1 MEQWLQAQ
9 PSPDSSPQ
17 SSDSLRQVVVGMRR
31 VVYANP
37 KMCRPSPQ
45 VQPNLTRR
53 LLQMLG
59 CVLGCGNFAACMI
72 IYFLSLTCL
81 LTYHIYPLL
90 FALGSFFPQLFCQEN
105 LCFGSERCF
114 GSKNLAQSPSR
125 PANCSGFRLYCSECE
140 RVCMWKCTQ
149 ARLAVWKVLISDGGI
164 DIGLLST
171 LRKLGSPE
179 GSFCCINSECYFQF
193 DPNTPP
199 PPPPPTFVFS
209 RCPSLSAF
217 VF

>member
-17 SSDSLRQVVVGMRR
+17 SPDSLRQVVVGMRR

-37 KMCRPSPQ
+37 KICRPSPQ

-59 CVLGCGNFAACMI
+59 YVLGCGNFAACMI

-114 GSKNLAQSPSR
+114 GSKNLAQSPTLPIAVGS
-125 PANCSGFRLYCSECE
+125 ACIAASVNVCACE
-140 RVCMWKCTQ
+140 NAHKLDWLCGKYSSVMAASTSVCCQ
-149 ARLAVWKVLISDGGI
+149 H
-164 DIGLLST
+164 
-171 LRKLGSPE
+171 
-179 GSFCCINSECYFQF
+179 
-193 DPNTPP
+193 
-199 PPPPPTFVFS
+199 
-209 RCPSLSAF
+209 
-217 VF
+217 

>member
-1 MEQWLQAQ
+1 MLASNARLRVGLWQFSGLCDYLFPFFNLSADISYLPSAVCTWLIF
-9 PSPDSSPQ
+9 PT
-17 SSDSLRQVVVGMRR
+17 VVLDQRD
-31 VVYANP
+31 
-37 KMCRPSPQ
+37 
-45 VQPNLTRR
+45 
-53 LLQMLG
+53 
-59 CVLGCGNFAACMI
+59 VLAARI
-72 IYFLSLTCL
+72 
-81 LTYHIYPLL
+81 
-90 FALGSFFPQLFCQEN
+90 
-105 LCFGSERCF
+105 
-114 GSKNLAQSPSR
+114 SR
-125 PANCSGFRLYCSECE
+125 SGFRLYCSECE

-149 ARLAVWKVLISDGGI
+149 ARLAVWEVLISDGGG

-199 PPPPPTFVFS
+199 PPPPTPPTFVFS